1 MLSTYKIE
9 TFEDLIKA
17 LRERPEWLEELRRL
31 ILTEELLAL
40 PQKFQN
46 FVEQEFKPLKQKVDR
61 IEEDVEILKQDVA
74 VLKQDVAVLKQ
85 DVAVLKQDVAILKQ
99 DVAILKQEVK
109 VLKDDV
115 ADLKGDNFERKVRE
129 KAPAYFGRLIRKCKT
144 MSFEDLADYLEEAA
158 EKRIITEEEKDSA
171 LNIDVVVTGF
181 LKTDKEKKVV
191 LAGEVSIK
199 ADKVD
204 VERAYERANVIG
216 KALGLSAI
224 AVVIGKETTEG
235 AIKRA
240 DELGVVLI

>member
-74 VLKQDVAVLKQ
+74 
-85 DVAVLKQDVAILKQ
+85 ILKQ

-144 MSFEDLADYLEEAA
+144 ISFEDLADYLEEAA

-181 LKTDKEKKVV
+181 LKTDKDKKVV